1 MTGERER
8 MKTLAKLFAS
18 LVMTSAVVI
27 LPQPAAQAQ
36 QTSGQMQVRKAL
48 INQDIVQMAKAK
60 FSDSTI
66 IKLIKANETAFDLS
80 ANAMIELKS
89 AGVSQNV
96 IEAMLST
103 NIKANQNAGM
113 TISPHQLAPT
123 PTPPPAPATA
133 PASKNPK
140 VPDEIGVYYFQKD
153 KLISIDPEIVNW
165 KTGGVVKEYAT
176 LGWDKGH
183 VNGTIRGPH
192 SNLNLTYDSG
202 ASMRMMGVGG
212 ILVFYLRTRDG
223 DSASEYQF
231 LKFWEKSDRREFR
244 TFTGGVF
251 HASGGAQDNLLEFKF
266 EKIAPRT
273 FKVSLSNLNPGDYGF
288 LPPGSMASSSAASQ
302 GKIYTFRILE

>member
-1 MTGERER
+1 
-8 MKTLAKLFAS
+8 MKITAKLFAT
-18 LVMTSAVVI
+18 LIAIVAVVT
-27 LPQPAAQAQ
+27 LPLHVSQAQ
-36 QTSGQMQVRKAL
+36 QPAGQMQVRRAL
-48 INQDIVQMAKAK
+48 INQDIVQMVKAK
-60 FSDSTI
+60 FSDSAI

-80 ANAMIELKS
+80 ADAMIALK
-89 AGVSQNV
+89 AEGVSQNV
-96 IEAMLST
+96 IETMLST
-103 NIKANQNAGM
+103 NIKASQDARM
-113 TISPHQLAPT
+113 TVSPRQSTPM
-123 PTPPPAPATA
+123 PTPPPVSATPAP
-133 PASKNPK
+133 SKNPE
-140 VPDEIGVYYFQKD
+140 VPDEIGVYYPQND

-192 SNLNLTYDSG
+192 SNLNLTYNSG

-212 ILVFYLRTRDG
+212 ILEFYLRTRDG

>member
-1 MTGERER
+1 
-8 MKTLAKLFAS
+8 MKVPAKSFATFIVTLAVVS
-18 LVMTSAVVI
+18 LTPHVS
-27 LPQPAAQAQ
+27 AAQQSA
-36 QTSGQMQVRKAL
+36 GQMQVRRAL
-48 INQDIVQMAKAK
+48 INQDIEQMVKAK

-80 ANAMIELKS
+80 ANAMIELKA

-103 NIKANQNAGM
+103 NIKPSQNAGM
-113 TISPHQLAPT
+113 TVSPHQ
-123 PTPPPAPATA
+123 PAPAPAA
-133 PASKNPK
+133 PQAIAAAAPRKNPE
-140 VPDEIGVYYFQKD
+140 VPDEIGVYYLQKD

-192 SNLNLTYDSG
+192 SNLDLTYKSD
-202 ASMRMMGVGG
+202 ASMRMMGVDG
-212 ILVFYLRTRDG
+212 ILEFYVRTRDG

-251 HASGGAQDNLLEFKF
+251 HASGGAQDNVLEFKF

-273 FKVSLSNLNPGDYGF
+273 FKVDLSNLNSGEYGF
-288 LPPGSMASSSAASQ
+288 LPPGSSASSSAASQ

>member
-1 MTGERER
+1 
-8 MKTLAKLFAS
+8 MKISAKLLATSIVTLA
-18 LVMTSAVVI
+18 VVT
-27 LPQPAAQAQ
+27 LPLHVSQAQ
-36 QTSGQMQVRKAL
+36 QSAGQMQVRKAL
-48 INQDIVQMAKAK
+48 INQDIVQMVRAK

-80 ANAMIELKS
+80 ASAMIELKA

-103 NIKANQNAGM
+103 NIKSSQNAGM
-113 TISPHQLAPT
+113 TVSPHQPAPT
-123 PTPPPAPATA
+123 PAPPQAAPAV
-133 PASKNPK
+133 PSNKNPE
-140 VPDEIGVYYFQKD
+140 VPDEIGVYYLQKD

-192 SNLNLTYDSG
+192 SNLDLTYKSDS
-202 ASMRMMGVGG
+202 SMRMMGVGG
-212 ILVFYLRTRDG
+212 TLEFYLRTRDG

-251 HASGGAQDNLLEFKF
+251 HASGGAQDNVLEFKF

-273 FKVSLSNLNPGDYGF
+273 FKVDLSNLNPGDYGF
-288 LPPGSMASSSAASQ
+288 LPPGSAASSSAASQ